1 MNHKGISWMDAALVH
16 SSALYATTIATGL
29 FMLRLGSVKGQ
40 VESKTALAGA
50 RCVTGGSQAVVADAL
65 ASGEDANGKSLLR
78 RTR

>member
-40 VESKTALAGA
+40 VESK
-50 RCVTGGSQAVVADAL
+50 
-65 ASGEDANGKSLLR
+65 N
-78 RTR
+78 RTRWCALCHRRFAGRRCRCCGER